1 MYHLFN
7 SHKLGKSTILQIVM
21 RFYEISAGSAT
32 VDGKEFSEMN
42 VNNLR
47 KQIGYVGQMPTLFNM
62 TVRQNILLGKPDAT
76 EEEVIAAAKAAHAHS
91 FIMDLSDGYDTETGP
106 SGSLLS
112 GGQRQRI
119 AIARGIINS
128 PRILVLDEATGKSFL
143 MIFHRSCPVSFRLM
157 PETDVFFIVTSPY
170 LFITKSCTRQ

>member
-1 MYHLFN
+1 
-7 SHKLGKSTILQIVM
+7 
-21 RFYEISAGSAT
+21 
-32 VDGKEFSEMN
+32 
-42 VNNLR
+42 
-47 KQIGYVGQMPTLFNM
+47 MPTLFNM

-128 PRILVLDEATGKSFL
+128 PRILVLDEATGKSFDDIPPKL
-143 MIFHRSCPVSFRLM
+143 PC
-157 PETDVFFIVTSPY
+157 
-170 LFITKSCTRQ
+170 